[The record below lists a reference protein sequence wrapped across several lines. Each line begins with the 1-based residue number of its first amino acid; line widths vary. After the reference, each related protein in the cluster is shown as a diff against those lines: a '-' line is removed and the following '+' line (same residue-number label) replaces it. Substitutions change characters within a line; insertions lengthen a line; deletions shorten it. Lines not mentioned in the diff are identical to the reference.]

1 MRTLFFIIAVS
12 CILSCNTADQPG
24 DVIMNRYEAVEL
36 ILPRNS
42 WKVEKFI
49 QNGNNYT
56 SEFASIQF
64 HFYEPDSLRAQLKD
78 SSTVVGSW
86 RYQAIPGTIEQLN
99 IDLASPLAKIS
110 GEWRILD
117 IMNSE
122 IKLSKSERDT
132 LVFGYFE

>member
-1 MRTLFFIIAVS
+1 MKKIFFFLAII
-12 CILSCNTADQPG
+12 CGISCNTEDHSG
-24 DVIMNRYEAVEL
+24 DVIMNRYEAVKL

-49 QNGNNYT
+49 QDGNNYT
-56 SEFASIQF
+56 SEFDGIQF